1 MFLDKGYNV
10 YGTSVHRKVRCVKKK
25 WETKTFYQAF
35 ISLFAIQL
43 TYK

>member
-10 YGTSVHRKVRCVKKK
+10 YGTSVHRKVRCVKK